1 MEQITFGT
9 DGWRAIIAK
18 EFTVRNVARLTEGLV
33 GWMEQ
38 EGHPKRMVIGYDCRF
53 AGRLFAET
61 VARVLLENKVDVL
74 LSDRMV
80 TTPMLALAA
89 RDMGTAAGVMI
100 TASHNPASYNGFKL
114 KTSAGGPMGGE
125 DLKTIESLVP
135 HQNTVP
141 FDPTS
146 FDFKIHGKFREVDLE
161 SPYVQA
167 IESSFDMELLRNEA
181 HNYAYDAMYG
191 SGQFVMKRLF
201 PTMMYF
207 RCTVDPTFQGISP
220 EPIARN
226 LDAFG
231 EYLVHHGNI
240 QCGLVTDGDADR
252 IGLMDGMGNFVDS
265 HHIMLLLV
273 HYLVHY
279 RGTKGKV
286 VTAFSTVT
294 KVKDLCVHYGLPIE
308 VVKIGFKYASEV
320 MMKEP
325 ILFAGEE
332 SGGMAVEGHIPE
344 RDGIWMA
351 LLLMEFMAKTG
362 KGINE
367 LIQEVYAL
375 VGPFV
380 FKRNDLNLSM
390 DKKLAVVERCEKGG
404 FKAFGPYEVKSVETL
419 DGFKFNLS
427 DDSWIMIRPSGT
439 EPVLRVYVQAASHDQ
454 AAGIM
459 KAALKEIAEEMQ

>member
-1 MEQITFGT
+1 MKVEQIKFGT

-33 GWMEQ
+33 GWIEKEAQ
-38 EGHPKRMVIGYDCRF
+38 PKRIVIGYDCRF

-61 VARVLLENKVDVL
+61 VARVLVEKGVEVI

-89 RDMGTAAGVMI
+89 RDMKTAAGVMI
-100 TASHNPASYNGFKL
+100 TASHNPSLYNGYKL
-114 KTSAGGPMGGE
+114 KTSAGGPMGGQ
-125 DLKTIESLVP
+125 DLKTIESLIP
-135 HQNTVP
+135 YENTLP
-141 FDPTS
+141 YDPTS
-146 FDFKIHGKFREVDLE
+146 FDFKSHVKFKELDLE
-161 SPYVQA
+161 GPYVKA
-167 IESSFDMELLRNEA
+167 IEAAFDMELLRSEA

-201 PTMMYF
+201 PSMMHF

-226 LDAFG
+226 LDAFN

-252 IGLMDGMGNFVDS
+252 IGLMDGMGNFIDS
-265 HHIMLLLV
+265 HHIMLLIV

-279 RGTKGKV
+279 KGKKGKV

-294 KVKDLCVHYGLPIE
+294 KLKDLCLHYDLPLE

-351 LLLMEFMAKTG
+351 LLIMEFMAKTG

-367 LIQEVYAL
+367 LIQEVYDL

-380 FKRNDLNLSM
+380 FKRNDLHLSM
-390 DKKLAVVERCEKGG
+390 EKKLAVVERCEKGG
-404 FKAFGPYEVKSVETL
+404 LKAFGSYEVRSLETL
-419 DGFKFNLS
+419 DGFKFILS

-439 EPVLRVYVQAASHDQ
+439 EPVLRVYVQAPSESDAQ
-454 AAGIM
+454 GILKAGL
-459 KAALKEIAEEMQ
+459 AEIAM